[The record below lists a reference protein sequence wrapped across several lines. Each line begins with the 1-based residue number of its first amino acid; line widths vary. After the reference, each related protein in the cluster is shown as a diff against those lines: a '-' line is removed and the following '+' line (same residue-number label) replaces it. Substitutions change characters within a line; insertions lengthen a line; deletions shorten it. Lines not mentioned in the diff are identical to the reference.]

1 MLRNAIRILAFI
13 VGGFAALFVALYA
26 WLYFAFEP
34 SKDEVA
40 SAKSPDGRFVA
51 RLVEINGGATTS
63 FEYLITVSETGIL
76 SKNHEAASLYGAVR
90 NASAYGAN
98 LRWTSPQELTVE
110 YLDAKASELL
120 NSRIRLSSAEVAV
133 VLRPHVT
140 DATAPAGGMLY
151 NLRGRRQ

>member
-1 MLRNAIRILAFI
+1 MLRSAIRILVLI
-13 VGGFAALFVALYA
+13 VGGFAALFVALFA

-40 SAKSPDGRFVA
+40 SAQSPDGRFVA
-51 RLVEINGGATTS
+51 KLVEINGGATTS
-63 FEYLITVSETGIL
+63 FEYLITISDAGIL

-110 YLDAKASELL
+110 YRRAS
-120 NSRIRLSSAEVAV
+120 R
-133 VLRPHVT
+133 
-140 DATAPAGGMLY
+140 
-151 NLRGRRQ
+151 